1 MLAEFDGRPVIT
13 PEGVRTLLKS
23 ILGRLTNNSGTR
35 PDSAA
40 FGQWDGSWESS
51 DQSPRRG
58 AQRHRGVEYR

>member
-1 MLAEFDGRPVIT
+1 MLAGFDRRPVIT
-13 PEGVRTLLKS
+13 PEAVRRFLRS

-40 FGQWDGSWESS
+40 FDQWDGSWESS

-58 AQRHRGVEYR
+58 ARWHRGVEYR